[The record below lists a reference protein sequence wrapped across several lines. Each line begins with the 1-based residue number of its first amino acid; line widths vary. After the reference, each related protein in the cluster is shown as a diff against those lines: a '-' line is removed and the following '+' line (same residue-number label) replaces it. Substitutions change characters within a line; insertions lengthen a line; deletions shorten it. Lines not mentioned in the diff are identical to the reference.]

1 MEVVIIFLAV
11 FMTVY
16 PLKKIDD
23 YIFRN
28 KIKEPKNRVINFLIK
43 TLSVVFALGWFVFS
57 CYIAVKIYKILENL
71 ISSSF

>member
-43 TLSVVFALGWFVFS
+43 TLSVVFVLGWFVFS